1 MQKIITNRNIN
12 IDKELLKDFNDE
24 SVTIIHI
31 TVNPP
36 VEKGDGWWINLNPKC
51 FLRNY
56 QSVSNS
62 LPLLHAFNIEIA
74 PALEYIQPKFDSK
87 KFTLIFPAIP
97 MDWEEFDLYEYSEFA
112 EPVEILNIPRVSSCI
127 YNIVLD

>member
-1 MQKIITNRNIN
+1 MQKIISQRNIS
-12 IDKELLKDFNDE
+12 IDKELLEGFNE
-24 SVTIIHI
+24 EAVTIIHI
-31 TVNPP
+31 TVNAPI
-36 VEKGDGWWINLNPKC
+36 EKGDGWWINLNPRC

-62 LPLLHAFNIEIA
+62 LPLQHAFNIEIA

-97 MDWEEFDLYEYSEFA
+97 QDWDEFDLFEYSEFA
-112 EPVEILNIPRVSSCI
+112 EKVEILNIPRKSSGI
-127 YNIVLD
+127 YSLILD